1 MGLQDLDL
9 YKRAKT
15 ELSTPVS
22 RLVRSQDLLVK
33 SKREVISIMQSF
45 AKMYKTEKTENP
57 ALAKEIVSI
66 LKELSERKNKLNKY
80 EKTMGNK
87 FDPGTNNDDLL
98 ENKSDNKGG
107 FDLRKFLIENKLTKR
122 RWVISLTQV
131 LIMMIF

>member
-80 EKTMGNK
+80 EKMIGNK

-98 ENKSDNKGG
+98 ENKGG
-107 FDLRKFLIENKLTKR
+107 FDLRKFLIENKLTR
-122 RWVISLTQV
+122 NTRE
-131 LIMMIF
+131 

>member
-22 RLVRSQDLLVK
+22 RLVRSQDLLIK

-80 EKTMGNK
+80 ERTMGNK

-98 ENKSDNKGG
+98 ENKSDNRGG
-107 FDLRKFLIENKLTKR
+107 FDLRKFLIENKLTR
-122 RWVISLTQV
+122 NTRE
-131 LIMMIF
+131 